1 MTNRPNGTLY
11 IGVTN
16 DLSRRVWEH
25 KTGAVPGFTSQYG
38 LTRLVYAEQHGDI
51 RDAIRR
57 ERTMKTWRR
66 AWKVRLIQTE
76 NPEWIDLSDAMM

>member
-16 DLSRRVWEH
+16 DLARRVWEH
-25 KTGAVPGFTSQYG
+25 KTGAVPGFTSRHG
-38 LTRLVYAEQHGDI
+38 LTVLVYAERHDDI

-66 AWKVRLIQTE
+66 AWKVRLILSQ
-76 NPEWIDLSDAMM
+76 NPGWKDLYGTLH